1 MILKDTAEQR
11 RHHEHNPQGARENPR
26 RWEAAVA
33 RRDQRGAAAVAAPGR
48 SRITVRVVQ
57 VERELQE
64 TLRKTAREALGPQ
77 ATDSEVERL
86 AGEVYN
92 GPAATDMAPETDG
105 ERARRQRRT
114 RLAIEEMDRWGKG
127 AY

>member
-1 MILKDTAEQR
+1 MAE
-11 RHHEHNPQGARENPR
+11 
-26 RWEAAVA
+26 
-33 RRDQRGAAAVAAPGR
+33 PGR
-48 SRITVRVVQ
+48 SRIRVRVVQ